1 MVPKAMM
8 EGARD
13 PPVAGKRR
21 RGALAVVFL
30 AALPLLLVLFLFGD
44 RAASIAADTQLWSQV
59 KQQSMIDTYY
69 FSSAKYSYLSH
80 PCLPDAVR

>member
-21 RGALAVVFL
+21 RGAFAVVFL

-44 RAASIAADTQLWSQV
+44 QAASIAADTQLWSQV

-69 FSSAKYSYLSH
+69 FSSAKYS
-80 PCLPDAVR
+80 